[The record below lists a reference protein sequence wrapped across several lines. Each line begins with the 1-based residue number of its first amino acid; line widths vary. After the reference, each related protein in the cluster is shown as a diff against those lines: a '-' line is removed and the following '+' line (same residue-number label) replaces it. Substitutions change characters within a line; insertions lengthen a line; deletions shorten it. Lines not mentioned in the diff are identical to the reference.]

1 MILCAGRNETFDFAK
16 PIGVGLIESAT
27 NLTQLILEE
36 KPTFLLF
43 VGTAGSYGRYKIFD
57 IVQSHKASNI
67 ELGFLNNLCY
77 TPLISHIETIPPHV
91 SRETNNL
98 SPIVNSSNYITID
111 DSLAEK
117 MLSQNIELENME
129 FFSVLH
135 VAKKFNIPCS
145 GLFVIT
151 NYCNEHAH
159 RDFMQ
164 NHQKAKELII
174 LHVEKNMK
182 I

>member
-77 TPLISHIETIPPHV
+77 TPLTSHIETIPPHV
-91 SRETNNL
+91 SRGTNNL

-117 MLSQNIELENME
+117 MLSHNIELENME
-129 FFSVLH
+129 FFSILH

>member
-16 PIGVGLIESAT
+16 PIGVGLIESAI
-27 NLTQLILEE
+27 NLTKLVLEE
-36 KPTFLLF
+36 KPAFLFF

-57 IVQSHKASNI
+57 VVQSHKASNI
-67 ELGFLNNLCY
+67 EIGFLNHLCY
-77 TPLISHIETIPPHV
+77 TPLTSYIETILPHV
-91 SRETNNL
+91 SRGTNNIF
-98 SPIVNSSNYITID
+98 PIVNSSNYITT
-111 DSLAEK
+111 DSALAEK
-117 MLSQNIELENME
+117 MLSHNIELENME

-174 LHVEKNMK
+174 
-182 I
+182 

>member
-16 PIGVGLIESAT
+16 PIGVGLVESAT
-27 NLTQLILEE
+27 NLTQLIIEE
-36 KPTFLLF
+36 KPAFLLF

-67 ELGFLNNLCY
+67 ELCY
-77 TPLISHIETIPPHV
+77 TPLTSHIETTPPHV
-91 SRETNNL
+91 SRGTNAL

-111 DSLAEK
+111 DSLAKK
-117 MLSQNIELENME
+117 MLSQSIELENME

-135 VAKKFNIPCS
+135 VAKKFHIPCS
-145 GLFVIT
+145 GLFVVT

-164 NHQKAKELII
+164 NHTRAKELIT